1 MFKNSEVFLEIAKTF
16 GGKYVLMY
24 SAHLLENTDDTI
36 YEPDDARYYLH
47 LNDQFNR
54 WTPYEIHQFTR
65 ADSDYIGQ
73 IFDAMIFDSR
83 EDVIKYLKNNRDR
96 LSIPTYQF
104 GNSFHA
110 VQIPTVEQLTSA
122 ISKDVTKGY
131 NVSSIMHNLLLSPDK
146 EFDERIGLDQVWFN
160 LKPSKN

>member
-1 MFKNSEVFLEIAKTF
+1 MFRNSELFLEMSKKL

-24 SAHLLENTDDTI
+24 SAYALENTYDTI
-36 YEPDDARYYLH
+36 YEPDDAHYYLH

-54 WTPYEIHQFTR
+54 WVSYNIHKFAH
-65 ADSDYIGQ
+65 ADSDYIDQ
-73 IFDAMIFDSR
+73 VFEAMIFDSR
-83 EDVIKYLKNNRDR
+83 EDVIKYLKDNRNR

-110 VQIPTVEQLTSA
+110 VRIPTVEQFTSA
-122 ISKDVTKGY
+122 ISKDISKGY
-131 NVSSIMHNLLLSPDK
+131 NVSNIMCNLLLPSDK

-160 LKPSKN
+160 SKSQKN